1 MKRRHGVGHAAAG
14 AGPIIIRS
22 GLRLTGKLIGA
33 VPRETRAAAWPYIC
47 AARAGDLHMPSTEY
61 SVQYSRSYTKTE
73 VL

>member
-22 GLRLTGKLIGA
+22 GLRLTGKLIGGA
-33 VPRETRAAAWPYIC
+33 TRNPRRRMAIHMRG
-47 AARAGDLHMPSTEY
+47 ARAGDLHMPSTEY
-61 SVQYSRSYTKTE
+61 SVQYSRSYL